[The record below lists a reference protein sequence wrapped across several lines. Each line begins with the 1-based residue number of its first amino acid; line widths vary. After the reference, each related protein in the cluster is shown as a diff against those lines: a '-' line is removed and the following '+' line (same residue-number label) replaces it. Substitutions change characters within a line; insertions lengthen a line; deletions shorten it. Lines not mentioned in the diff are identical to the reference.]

1 MYIVARGKKNKMGDR
16 SDAINQYTDVDG
28 PGPPVIM
35 NATCVPG
42 TNGTSI
48 FLQWAAPEHFYKSV
62 DEYFISYFNDP
73 NNVTKIRVLM
83 PKDILN
89 SSVCKLKLLNNLLP
103 LFIIYLLG
111 LFNQILNYYYFT
123 DQPVYC
129 SKFNR

>member
-1 MYIVARGKKNKMGDR
+1 MYIVARGKKNIMSET
-16 SDAINQYTDVDG
+16 SDTINQYTDVDG

-48 FLQWAAPEHFYKSV
+48 FLQWAPPEHFYKSV

-83 PKDILN
+83 PKDSFN
-89 SSVCKLKLLNNLLP
+89 SSVCKLKLLNNLLS
-103 LFIIYLLG
+103 LFIIYLVCFL
-111 LFNQILNYYYFT
+111 IK
-123 DQPVYC
+123 C
-129 SKFNR
+129 